1 MKAFV
6 LAAGHGTRLRPIT
19 DSIPK
24 CLVPI
29 QGVPL
34 LEIWLEVCRRAAV
47 DEVLVNLHAHADAVR
62 SRLHQH
68 ANGMKVRLVEESVL
82 LGSAGTLLAN
92 RDWVA
97 GEDCFWILYADVLTN
112 IDLNAML
119 AFHRSRSSLAT
130 IGVYRVEDPS
140 RCGVVTFDDDFVVR
154 EFEEKPAHPKSSWA
168 FTGVMVASPQLLNL
182 IPDRSPVDLGFDIL
196 PRLTGRTTAYP
207 VREYLLD
214 IGTLENYHLAQRTW
228 QGFSSGPAGQPPVD
242 VHGKVTATR

>member
-6 LAAGHGTRLRPIT
+6 LAAGHGTRLRPLT

-34 LEIWLEVCRRAAV
+34 LEIWLEVCRRASI
-47 DEVLVNLHAHADAVR
+47 DEVLVNLHAHAEAVR

-68 ANGMKVRLVEESVL
+68 ANGMKVRLVEEPVL

-92 RDWVA
+92 REWV
-97 GEDCFWILYADVLTN
+97 GGDDCFWILYADVLTN
-112 IDLNAML
+112 IDLDAML
-119 AFHRSRSSLAT
+119 AFHRSRASLAT
-130 IGVYRVEDPS
+130 IGVYQVQNPS
-140 RCGVVTFDDDFVVR
+140 RCGVVSFDADYVVR

-168 FTGVMVASPQLLNL
+168 FTGVMVASCQLLNV
-182 IPDRSPVDLGFDIL
+182 IPDRPPVDLGFDVL
-196 PRLTGRTTAYP
+196 PGLAGRITAYP
-207 VREYLLD
+207 VPEYLLD

-228 QGFSSGPAGQPPVD
+228 QGFPHEPAAQRPPVP
-242 VHGKVTATR
+242 GKVTATR

>member
-6 LAAGHGTRLRPIT
+6 LAAGHGTRLRPLT

-34 LEIWLEVCRRAAV
+34 LEIWLEVCRRASI
-47 DEVLVNLHAHADAVR
+47 DEVLVNLHAHAGAVR
-62 SRLHQH
+62 DRLHQN
-68 ANGMKVRLVEESVL
+68 ANGMKVRLVEEPVL

-119 AFHRSRSSLAT
+119 AFHRSHSPVAT
-130 IGVYRVEDPS
+130 IGVYQVKDPS
-140 RCGVVTFDDDFVVR
+140 RCGVVSFDAGYVVR

-168 FTGVMVASPQLLNL
+168 FTGVMVASPQLLDVVPN
-182 IPDRSPVDLGFDIL
+182 RSPVDLGFDVL
-196 PRLTGRTTAYP
+196 PQLAGQIRAYP
-207 VREYLLD
+207 VHEYLLD
-214 IGTLENYHLAQRTW
+214 IGTLENYHLAQSTW
-228 QGFSSGPAGQPPVD
+228 QGFDHGLAAQPPVE
-242 VHGKVTATR
+242 HGKVTATR